1 MNGFLK
7 CVLYLAAIGIAL
19 FLIGRVL
26 PKTIFECDALPFCLF
41 RFEKNGSIYDA
52 LHIRKWKDGF
62 PDMSVIFPTMMP
74 SKKLPKILSAA
85 QLESM
90 IQETCLAEW
99 VHEIL
104 CLFGFGCVFLWE
116 GIGGWLV
123 SLLYA
128 LGNLPYIIIQR
139 YNRPKFVRLLKKLQ
153 AKGAKGTNRKQENIR
168 GKGTYIELQYGA
180 RP

>member
-7 CVLYLAAIGIAL
+7 CVLYLATIGFTF

-26 PKTIFECDALPFCLF
+26 PKRIFEYNALPFRLF
-41 RFEKNGSIYDA
+41 RFEKNGRIYDA
-52 LHIRKWKDGF
+52 LHIRKWKEGF
-62 PDMSVIFPTMMP
+62 PDMSVIFPAIIP
-74 SKKLPKILSAA
+74 SKRLPKVLSTA
-85 QLESM
+85 QIESM
-90 IQETCLAEW
+90 IQETCVAEW
-99 VHEIL
+99 IHKLL
-104 CLFGFGCVFLWE
+104 CLFGFGCVFLWK

-153 AKGAKGTNRKQENIR
+153 AKEARRTNRKQDNIR

-180 RP
+180 GS